1 MLAAGFGEL
10 AAQLGAADGGDPVA
24 TVHAALAASP
34 AEWLLVFDNAPDR
47 ASVAR
52 FVPPAGPGRVLITSR
67 DQIWPPGQA
76 LDVPV
81 LDQEVAAEFLADR
94 TGDADRRAAPDLAGE
109 LGGLPLALEQAAA
122 YVQATGDTLAGYLA
136 SFRQRAPEMLA
147 RGEPTGYSQ
156 TVATTWQLAFE
167 HLQQADPG
175 AVGLLR
181 LLAYCAPEAIPLHL
195 LLQPRPGLADTFG
208 ARGRAR
214 AGAACWRTRWPPR
227 TRSPR
232 CAGIR

>member
-10 AAQLGAADGGDPVA
+10 ATQLGAADGGDPVA

-34 AEWLLVFDNAPDR
+34 ERWLLVFDNAPDR

-67 DQIWPPGQA
+67 DQIGHPGQD

-81 LDQEVAAEFLADR
+81 LDQEVAADTWPAGPAMR
-94 TGDADRRAAPDLAGE
+94 TGGRPRTWPGSWAGCRWRWSRPPPTCRPP
-109 LGGLPLALEQAAA
+109 GIHWP
-122 YVQATGDTLAGYLA
+122 ATWPHL
-136 SFRQRAPEMLA
+136 RQRRPEMLA

-175 AVGLLR
+175 AAGLLR
-181 LLAYCAPEAIPLHL
+181 LLAYCAPEAIPLPL
-195 LLQPRPGLADTFG
+195 LLQPRPGWRRPRP
-208 ARGRAR
+208 RGRAG
-214 AGAACWRTRWPPR
+214 AGAASGGPAGGR

-232 CAGIR
+232 CGGIR